1 MKYQEIIFEE
11 KGSVAYL
18 TLNRP
23 DIRNA
28 ITGEIII
35 KEIEEACK
43 RVQENN
49 DIGVMIVTGA
59 GSAFSAGGNVKDM
72 YHKQGMFSGNPEQLR
87 KNYRKGIQ
95 RIPLAL
101 YYQCHLF
108 SDIRSKGFSQLHAE
122 LIKGIYIPYKGF
134 ENRSNRSYPKY
145 RLRGTPPTAEVT
157 LYLFTADHSGKLL
170 FQPPGIRKLEQKF
183 NGLLIQPLT

>member
-59 GSAFSAGGNVKDM
+59 GSAFSAGG
-72 YHKQGMFSGNPEQLR
+72 Q
-87 KNYRKGIQ
+87 RKG
-95 RIPLAL
+95 
-101 YYQCHLF
+101 YV
-108 SDIRSKGFSQLHAE
+108 S
-122 LIKGIYIPYKGF
+122 
-134 ENRSNRSYPKY
+134 
-145 RLRGTPPTAEVT
+145 
-157 LYLFTADHSGKLL
+157 
-170 FQPPGIRKLEQKF
+170 
-183 NGLLIQPLT
+183 

>member
-35 KEIEEACK
+35 KEIEEVCK

-72 YHKQGMFSGNPEQLR
+72 YHKHR
-87 KNYRKGIQ
+87 KILLHDARKSPLKLQNSLQISFDWQ
-95 RIPLAL
+95 SVCSLFHKEKDWRKSLNFRLPIRPCAIIPLNM
-101 YYQCHLF
+101 
-108 SDIRSKGFSQLHAE
+108 K
-122 LIKGIYIPYKGF
+122 
-134 ENRSNRSYPKY
+134 
-145 RLRGTPPTAEVT
+145 RL
-157 LYLFTADHSGKLL
+157 
-170 FQPPGIRKLEQKF
+170 
-183 NGLLIQPLT
+183 

>member
-11 KGSVAYL
+11 KGPVAYL

-35 KEIEEACK
+35 KEIVEACQ
-43 RVQENN
+43 RVQENK
-49 DIGVMIVTGA
+49 DIRAMIVTGA
-59 GSAFSAGGNVKDM
+59 GSAFSAGGNIKDM

-87 KNYRKGIQ
+87 ENYCKGIQ

-101 YYQCHLF
+101 YYLDVPTIAAVNDPAIGAGCDLACMC
-108 SDIRSKGFSQLHAE
+108 DIRIASETARFGETFVSVG
-122 LIKGIYIPYKGF
+122 LI
-134 ENRSNRSYPKY
+134 
-145 RLRGTPPTAEVT
+145 
-157 LYLFTADHSGKLL
+157 SGDGGA
-170 FQPPGIRKLEQKF
+170 FF
-183 NGLLIQPLT
+183 